1 MQDLII
7 KEELRT
13 LLPPLSAEE
22 YAGLEADILRDG
34 CLSPLTV
41 WNGILIDG
49 HNRYDICKKHRITF
63 STNTVVLDNLDD
75 AKLWAWKHQ
84 EHRRNL
90 TAYHRAE
97 LTLKLK
103 DVIATKAKERQKA
116 SGGDRKSEEA
126 KSVPP
131 KSAEP
136 VTARETRQE
145 LAEIAMVAPSTLGQV
160 EYISNHADEE
170 TKDKL
175 RRGEKG
181 TSINKEY
188 NRLKEEARN
197 EAAAPVD
204 TIAAEPE
211 NVETSE
217 EQQTYSEPPC
227 PNKHIKYFPKT
238 TLKNISQET
247 PQILLANL
255 FAHFRKGFV
264 EELVIM
270 AMEKINEK
278 LGKAAVM
285 KILRELNKRYEK

>member
-1 MQDLII
+1 MQELII
-7 KEELRT
+7 NEELKT

-22 YAGLEADILRDG
+22 YLGLEESIIKDG
-34 CLSPLTV
+34 CFTPLIA
-41 WNGILIDG
+41 WNGILVDG
-49 HNRYDICKKHRITF
+49 HHRYEICTKNHIRFDVKSIAF
-63 STNTVVLDNLDD
+63 ENIDE
-75 AKLWAWKHQ
+75 AKLWAGRHQ
-84 EHRRNL
+84 ENRRNL
-90 TAYHRAE
+90 TDYHRSE
-97 LTLKLK
+97 LALKLK
-103 DVIATKAKERQKA
+103 DIYAAKSKERQR
-116 SGGDRKSEEA
+116 GGPGGALLQPTLAEA
-126 KSVPP
+126 KQ
-131 KSAEP
+131 
-136 VTARETRQE
+136 TREE
-145 LAEIAMVAPSTLGQV
+145 LAGIANVSHGTLAKV
-160 EYISNHADEE
+160 EYISNRADEE

-197 EAAAPVD
+197 ETAAPAD

-247 PQILLANL
+247 PQVLLANL

-278 LGKAAVM
+278 LGKAAVT